1 MARQIVVSVLE
12 RKYARLLGCQLRLRR
27 PSLSIAV
34 DLAHIEAVVRLFDP
48 AWNKAVVKPIAPK
61 LPSRW
66 RKKGAGVRMALDVVK
81 KVGQP
86 LTATEIAHA
95 TYLASGMEPPSP
107 LELRL
112 VGSDLIYSL
121 RRHFGEQL
129 TMIEGRPA
137 RWLLVRPPA
146 ANTLPIPGLP
156 VRP

>member
-12 RKYARLLGCQLRLRR
+12 RKYARLLGCQSRLRR

-66 RKKGAGVRMALDVVK
+66 RKKGAGVRMALEVVK
-81 KVGQP
+81 KARQP
-86 LTATEIAHA
+86 LSATEIAREA
-95 TYLASGMEPPSP
+95 FLVAGMAVPCND
-107 LELRL
+107 ELRL
-112 VGSDLIYSL
+112 VGADLIYSL

-137 RWLLVRPPA
+137 RWILSRCLDSRP
-146 ANTLPIPGLP
+146 TRL
-156 VRP
+156 